1 MQNSNSEIL
10 EDTLSKKD
18 LHELWVK
25 TYYSGRNIKF
35 YELAFE
41 KIFQIIKVKK
51 NSKFLDAGCGN
62 GIHSI
67 KLAEKSNNITSIDFS
82 DEALKLARGKI
93 NEQNVSESIT
103 LMKEN
108 MLSLSFNDS
117 VYDSILC
124 WGVLMHI
131 PDIEKALFELSRVLK
146 PNGYLVLSENNKT
159 SIQTFFARAW
169 KSRRSQEQIEI
180 NSTGICFW
188 SETEAGKFLVRKTDI
203 NWLNK
208 YLNSRG
214 LKLVKRFPGQFT
226 SLYTRVDNHLLKNII
241 YLFNELWF
249 RFIKISTLSEG
260 NILIFIKQ
268 KEDIIE
274 N

>member
-10 EDTLSKKD
+10 EDTLSKKV
-18 LHELWVK
+18 HELWVK

-117 VYDSILC
+117 VYDGVLF

-226 SLYTRVDNHLLKNII
+226 SLYTRVDNHLLKILFI
-241 YLFNELWF
+241 YLTNCGFD
-249 RFIKISTLSEG
+249 LSKF
-260 NILIFIKQ
+260 LLCL
-268 KEDIIE
+268 KETF
-274 N
+274 